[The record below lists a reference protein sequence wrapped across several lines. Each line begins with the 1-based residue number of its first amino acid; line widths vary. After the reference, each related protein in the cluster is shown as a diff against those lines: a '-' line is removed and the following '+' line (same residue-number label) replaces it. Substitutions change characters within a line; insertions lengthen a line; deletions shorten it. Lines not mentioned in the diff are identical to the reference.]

1 MEKILKE
8 VKKLSEAQKLK
19 LYTTLQK
26 DLYSSEKTV
35 KKELNSNEW
44 NKVSSRITDL
54 ETGKAK
60 VISLKDHLNWL
71 KQRRNVI

>member
-44 NKVSSRITDL
+44 NKDSSRITDL

-60 VISLKDHLNWL
+60 GISLKDHLNWL